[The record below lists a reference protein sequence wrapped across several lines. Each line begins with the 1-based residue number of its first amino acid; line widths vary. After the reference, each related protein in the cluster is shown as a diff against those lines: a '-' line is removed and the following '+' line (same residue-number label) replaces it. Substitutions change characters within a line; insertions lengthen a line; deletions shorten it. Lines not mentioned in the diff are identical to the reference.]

1 MMDGTT
7 DMTTDI
13 AMRDAIPL
21 RERKFARTKMALLE
35 AALERMKEK
44 SLADITVRELCD
56 AAEVS
61 EATFFNY
68 FKKKDDLLRYFIQI
82 WTLEVQLVADQRAG
96 EDGGLAYVEAIFAHT
111 AERIAENPRVMLE
124 IIGHMA
130 LHGDPEAWECE
141 HVALTFAERVQAFP
155 ELTDAAVTANE
166 CEIDAMF
173 RSAVERAIAKK
184 ELPEKIDVDLS
195 VGTLISLF
203 FGTPLWGTR
212 IRPQDIGATYA
223 AQLTTLWEGLRC
235 VKG

>member
-1 MMDGTT
+1 
-7 DMTTDI
+7 
-13 AMRDAIPL
+13 
-21 RERKFARTKMALLE
+21 
-35 AALERMKEK
+35 
-44 SLADITVRELCD
+44 VRELCD

-96 EDGGLAYVEAIFAHT
+96 SDGGLAYVEAVFAHT

-141 HVALTFAERVQAFP
+141 HVPLTFAERVQAFP

-166 CEIDAMF
+166 CEVDAMF
-173 RSAVERAIAKK
+173 RAAVERAIEKK
-184 ELPEKIDVDLS
+184 ELPRKIDVDLA

-212 IRPQDIGATYA
+212 IRPMDVGAT
-223 AQLTTLWEGLRC
+223 
-235 VKG
+235 